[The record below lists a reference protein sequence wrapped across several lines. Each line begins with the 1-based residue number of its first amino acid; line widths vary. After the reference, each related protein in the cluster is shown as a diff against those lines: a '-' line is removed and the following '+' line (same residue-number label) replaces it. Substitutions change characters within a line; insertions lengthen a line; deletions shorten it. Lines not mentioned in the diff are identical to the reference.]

1 LPETATIEDC
11 ESRHAAF
18 RRAPKASLA
27 WLIATSCAAHAGEA
41 ANAPAAVPDPFKLTV
56 GSALMTD
63 YVYRGIS
70 YSAHQPSVGTYVD
83 ALYGWLYAYTNFN
96 SVKFSTSPAVE
107 VTMATGIRPT
117 LGRFDFDIGAA
128 YYYYPASSDPICRT
142 TGRRT
147 RPSPTS

>member
-1 LPETATIEDC
+1 
-11 ESRHAAF
+11 
-18 RRAPKASLA
+18 
-27 WLIATSCAAHAGEA
+27 
-41 ANAPAAVPDPFKLTV
+41 
-56 GSALMTD
+56 MTD

-117 LGRFDFDIGAA
+117 LGRSISISAR
-128 YYYYPASSDPICRT
+128 PITTILASSGRICRI

-147 RPSPTS
+147 RPCRTS